1 MLSDPWRR
9 DQGERHLVY
18 LRDAASSRR
27 WGATC
32 QHGPSAHAL
41 VLVSKYVYINLITCL
56 GIQIAR
62 IAQRS
67 RLGERSTGYISAG
80 IRKIAAIAIAI
91 VASIKANLTKSRLFL
106 RFTISIRALIFL
118 IARSLRLVRPRI
130 ADPLRGL
137 HQLGTLRSL
146 ESKSASASASSANSS
161 SPACWGRVMVPIHG
175 IPWYPTPRLACH
187 LRHGA
192 GVQFLIHGI
201 SASPTPRDVT

>member
-18 LRDAASSRR
+18 LRDVASSRR

-146 ESKSASASASSANSS
+146 ES
-161 SPACWGRVMVPIHG
+161 SPPVPPPPPPTAPLPPAGGGLWYLFTVYPGTPPPVSRATYDTGRG
-175 IPWYPTPRLACH
+175 YS
-187 LRHGA
+187 
-192 GVQFLIHGI
+192 F
-201 SASPTPRDVT
+201 

>member
-1 MLSDPWRR
+1 
-9 DQGERHLVY
+9 LVY

-137 HQLGTLRSL
+137 YQLGTLHAL
-146 ESKSASASASSANSS
+146 ES
-161 SPACWGRVMVPIHG
+161 SPPVPPPPPPTAPLPPAG
-175 IPWYPTPRLACH
+175 GGLWYLFTVYPGTPTPPCPSCH
-187 LRHGA
+187 SW
-192 GVQFLIHGI
+192 Q
-201 SASPTPRDVT
+201 PR